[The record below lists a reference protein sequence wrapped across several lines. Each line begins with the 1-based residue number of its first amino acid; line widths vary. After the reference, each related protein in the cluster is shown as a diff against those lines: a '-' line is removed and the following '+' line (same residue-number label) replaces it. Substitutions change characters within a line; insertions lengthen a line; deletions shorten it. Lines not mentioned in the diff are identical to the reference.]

1 MLGLMQSPPSEFA
14 GRDRTELRRHLTK
27 YWKME
32 AGNVLLIPSMGCA
45 MLWSGG
51 VTPDAA
57 AIAGMAACSL
67 LLVIGAAA
75 WRLALA
81 GLDGDTALAEKLTA
95 ACAWAEWPAL
105 AVLVLATALASAS
118 VIEGGWRPNS
128 FAAVGFTLMGWLEYV
143 NYYHVQLQNFDSTID
158 LKRLQAGRGLRRAH
172 LGRAVRAW
180 RARRRH

>member
-1 MLGLMQSPPSEFA
+1 MQSPPSEFA
-14 GRDRTELRRHLTK
+14 GRDRIELHRHLTK

-32 AGNVLLIPSMGCA
+32 AGNVLMMPAMGCA

-75 WRLALA
+75 WRMALA
-81 GLDGDTALAEKLTA
+81 RLDDDTALAEKLTA
-95 ACAWAEWPAL
+95 ACARAEWPSL
-105 AVLVLATALASAS
+105 AVLVLATAMAAAS
-118 VIEGGWRPNS
+118 VVEGGWRPNS
-128 FAAVGFTLMGWLEYV
+128 FAATGFTLLGWLENA
-143 NYYHVQLQNFDSTID
+143 NYYHVQLQNFDSIID
-158 LKRLQAGRGLRRAH
+158 LKRLRAGRGLRRAH

-180 RARRRH
+180 RARRR